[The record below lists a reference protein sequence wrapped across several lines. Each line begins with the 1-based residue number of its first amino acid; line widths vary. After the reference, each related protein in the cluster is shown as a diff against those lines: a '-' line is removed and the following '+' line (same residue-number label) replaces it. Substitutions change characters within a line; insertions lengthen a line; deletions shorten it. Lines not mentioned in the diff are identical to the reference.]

1 MITLTL
7 PIPPSVNDLFDGGR
21 KTKRRFKSDR
31 YKAWEDEAD
40 GCLYQQKCSA
50 TFQQMSLPVIGA
62 YVVEINLPEMMRGDI
77 DNRSKAVI
85 DFLASRGVTPDDKH
99 LWKVSIERSRDV
111 EPGWCHVRARAA

>member
-1 MITLTL
+1 M
-7 PIPPSVNDLFDGGR
+7 
-21 KTKRRFKSDR
+21 
-31 YKAWEDEAD
+31 
-40 GCLYQQKCSA
+40 
-50 TFQQMSLPVIGA
+50 
-62 YVVEINLPEMMRGDI
+62 EINLPEMMRGDI